1 MTTSPRNILS
11 STPNPYRHKSY
22 TVSLVQEII
31 LNQQAFLFGLR
42 YVPDKLLLDHEA
54 LANYL
59 VQALVD
65 KPEKAEILAHDILE
79 DIMNQTIPKW
89 IEVSLRQKQNK
100 FGQNILVTI
109 EDHQPGWEGDDLLQR
124 IPLVFEKN

>member
-11 STPNPYRHKSY
+11 STANPYRNKSY
-22 TVSLVQEII
+22 TVSLIQEIT
-31 LNQQAFLFGLR
+31 LNQQVFLFGLR

-59 VQALVD
+59 EQILAD

-79 DIMNQTIPKW
+79 DIMDQTIPKW
-89 IEVSLRQKQNK
+89 IEISLRQKENQ

-109 EDHQPGWEGDDLLQR
+109 EDRQPGWEEDALLR
-124 IPLVFEKN
+124 RLPPIF